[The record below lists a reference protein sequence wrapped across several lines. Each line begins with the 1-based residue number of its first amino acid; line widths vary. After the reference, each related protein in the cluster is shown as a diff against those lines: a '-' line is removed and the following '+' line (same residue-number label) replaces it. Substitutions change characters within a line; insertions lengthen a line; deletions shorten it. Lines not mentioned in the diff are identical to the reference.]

1 MPAET
6 RGSVRQRKAAA
17 VRAEQDPN
25 PRVVELNTDDDEEE
39 FIKNGSTGPL
49 QQEPRPKPTP
59 KARVKNDDEEY
70 SPWVDVLRVL
80 TFLVLAGVGLSYL
93 ISSGTTFGLDK
104 LAKHPPK
111 YFQKAWWEEQ
121 FKTPLQLT
129 LSELSAYD
137 GSDPEKP
144 IYLAI
149 NGTIYDVSANRRT
162 YGPGGSYHVFAGVD
176 AARGFVTGCFADD
189 RTADLRGIEEMHLPR
204 DDPEVDS
211 LYTAEALEALKVRER
226 AAAAEKINDQLSHWV
241 NFFARSPKYPRIGTV
256 KREPGWPDNEPLRP
270 LCESAQKGRPKRKAP
285 ETN

>member
-17 VRAEQDPN
+17 GRTDPE
-25 PRVVELNTDDDEEE
+25 PRVVELNTSDDEEE

-59 KARVKNDDEEY
+59 KARVRNDDETY
-70 SPWVDVLRVL
+70 SPWLDVLRVL
-80 TFLVLAGVGLSYL
+80 SFLALAGFALTYL
-93 ISSGTTFGLDK
+93 VSNGTVALPK
-104 LAKHPPK
+104 NPPK
-111 YFQKAWWEEQ
+111 YLRKEWWTEQ

-129 LSELSAYD
+129 LAELSAHD
-137 GSDPEKP
+137 GTDPEKP

-149 NGTIYDVSANRRT
+149 NGTVYDVSANRRT

-204 DDPEVDS
+204 DDPEVDR
-211 LYTAEALEALKVRER
+211 LWPAADLEALKVTER
-226 AAAAEKINDQLSHWV
+226 AAAEQKIHDQLSHWV
-241 NFFARSPKYPRIGTV
+241 NFFARNAKYPRVGTV
-256 KREPGWPDNEPLRP
+256 KREPGWPENEPLRP
-270 LCESAQKGRPKRKAP
+270 LCEQAQKGRPKRKAP